1 MGIAVIIIGLA
12 LSIGLHEFGH
22 LIPAKLF
29 GVRVPN
35 WAIGFGPKLFGK
47 KIGETE
53 YSFRLIPLGGYIT
66 MIGMYPPD
74 TKNKDS
80 KRRFGKLIA
89 ASRDAHSEH
98 MQPGDAGV
106 RTLYSLPAWKR
117 IIVMFGG
124 PFTNLLLGFIFVA
137 IAASGLG
144 PMTQTSK
151 LDSVVACVAKF
162 ENQDAVC
169 KPGDET
175 PAVLAGLKAGDEILA
190 INGVDVTLGAQ
201 VTEQVAKSSGPISI
215 KLLRAGKP
223 VEINVSPVEITLQ
236 GETRKI
242 VGVTFVWEHRPVPLT
257 RSVAGAS
264 EILSQT
270 ATGIINFPVAV
281 YSSIA
286 TLVQGTERD
295 PNGAVSIVGVAQIAG
310 QTDDF
315 FNYLMLLGSLNFA
328 LFAFNMIP
336 LPPLDGGHIA
346 GGVYEYLKR
355 GWYRI
360 RGKKLEGY
368 VDTALMAPVAQIM
381 FIVLLVAGVLMMV
394 TDSINPIH
402 L

>member
-1 MGIAVIIIGLA
+1 
-12 LSIGLHEFGH
+12 
-22 LIPAKLF
+22 
-29 GVRVPN
+29 
-35 WAIGFGPKLFGK
+35 
-47 KIGETE
+47 
-53 YSFRLIPLGGYIT
+53 
-66 MIGMYPPD
+66 
-74 TKNKDS
+74 
-80 KRRFGKLIA
+80 
-89 ASRDAHSEH
+89 
-98 MQPGDAGV
+98 
-106 RTLYSLPAWKR
+106 
-117 IIVMFGG
+117 
-124 PFTNLLLGFIFVA
+124 
-137 IAASGLG
+137 
-144 PMTQTSK
+144 
-151 LDSVVACVAKF
+151 
-162 ENQDAVC
+162 
-169 KPGDET
+169 
-175 PAVLAGLKAGDEILA
+175 GLKAGDEILA

-242 VGVTFVWEHRPVPLT
+242 VGVTFAWEHRPVPLT